1 MLPTEQTNIKI
12 PETKKQDKIVKV
24 IKEITTENIEEPVDN
39 NTKKNS
45 ASNTKINK
53 RVYELG

>member
-24 IKEITTENIEEPVDN
+24 IKEITTENIKEPVDN
-39 NTKKNS
+39 NTKKKFS
-45 ASNTKINK
+45 IK
-53 RVYELG
+53 YEN

>member
-24 IKEITTENIEEPVDN
+24 IKEITTQAIKEPVNN
-39 NTKKNS
+39 NTKKKFS
-45 ASNTKINK
+45 IE
-53 RVYELG
+53 Y